1 MTTLHMP
8 MVTSVE
14 PQTKHPATVANQKL
28 EIIKM
33 STYLACLGTT
43 NLYEPADYPSAAAY
57 AGLLQEA
64 ITYAQIPLKTSRL

>member
-43 NLYEPADYPSAAAY
+43 NLYEPADYPSQ
-57 AGLLQEA
+57 LLLMRG
-64 ITYAQIPLKTSRL
+64 YCRKPSHMHRYP